1 MANARPRSG
10 LPRTLEEFEAWHARQ
25 PERWEFIHG
34 VPKLMA
40 PASLRHTVLKTEL
53 GRILGNRLAG
63 KPCRV
68 FVDGAEVRS
77 NNLSAIP
84 DLLIACGRIDLTT
97 SVVRDPVV
105 IAEILS
111 PSTEDNDLIHKWQSY
126 CLIPSLQHF
135 LTIAQD
141 RRFVMVHTRTGP
153 SAFEERAYE
162 AGSIVLGGLGA
173 ELSVEEIYEGID
185 VPDGA
190 QAAAPKASG
199 VDR

>member
-40 PASLRHTVLKTEL
+40 PASNAHSLVKGNLFAALRT
-53 GRILGNRLAG
+53 RLQG
-63 KPCRV
+63 GPCRV
-68 FVDGAEVRS
+68 LVDGPQVKARD
-77 NNLSAIP
+77 LSTIP
-84 DLLIACGRIDLTT
+84 DIVVVCGRIDLRSGT
-97 SVVRDPVV
+97 VDEPVL